1 LVGQG
6 AAISEAKRGDTRLGQ
21 VVATTE
27 EPLNRS
33 EYRHSRG
40 RGHYLRRLLYA
51 FCSMLVPGTGQ
62 IAAGARRRGY
72 IMLAVV
78 AFLVIVGI
86 VVLLQGIDEVVA
98 FVIQPT
104 VLLALLALNVV
115 LLAFRLY
122 AAVDAY
128 LAGGWK
134 SPREAAPSRSRLVL
148 AGIGLAAV
156 LLLTVAPHGVVGY
169 YTFLSHDLLT
179 SVFVTDE
186 ETTTTTA
193 PPPST
198 TTLTAVARTTTTNGA
213 TSTTISTTTT
223 SSTTTTT
230 VPPLEQGDDDRL
242 TFLLLGTDAGWG
254 RSGARA
260 DTIMVATVDLKTGAV
275 AIFGI
280 PRNTGSVALSGR
292 AAEALGTDVYAD
304 LISSLYF
311 DAQNHPELAVHEGDA
326 GAQVM
331 RDAVSNIL
339 GIPIDYYA
347 VVDLNGFIDLVNAF
361 DGVTLN
367 VRERIWVRMASFT
380 KGEDARV
387 YDIQPGIRHLDGWE
401 ALAFARSRTGSDD
414 YHRMQRQRCV
424 VLALLYQNGVTDLAL
439 KFPDIV
445 GAIKDNLKT
454 DIPIDS
460 LAELIKVRA
469 KVNQDEMVA
478 VGFTP
483 PDYITG
489 RNELGYNILDLE
501 LVRSTVQQVIDDP
514 QAWLASHPAN
524 SQAGEE
530 NPSDCWK
537 VDD

>member
-1 LVGQG
+1 
-6 AAISEAKRGDTRLGQ
+6 
-21 VVATTE
+21 
-27 EPLNRS
+27 
-33 EYRHSRG
+33 
-40 RGHYLRRLLYA
+40 
-51 FCSMLVPGTGQ
+51 M
-62 IAAGARRRGY
+62 
-72 IMLAVV
+72 
-78 AFLVIVGI
+78 
-86 VVLLQGIDEVVA
+86 
-98 FVIQPT
+98 
-104 VLLALLALNVV
+104 
-115 LLAFRLY
+115 
-122 AAVDAY
+122 
-128 LAGGWK
+128 
-134 SPREAAPSRSRLVL
+134 
-148 AGIGLAAV
+148 
-156 LLLTVAPHGVVGY
+156 
-169 YTFLSHDLLT
+169 
-179 SVFVTDE
+179 
-186 ETTTTTA
+186 
-193 PPPST
+193 
-198 TTLTAVARTTTTNGA
+198 
-213 TSTTISTTTT
+213 
-223 SSTTTTT
+223 
-230 VPPLEQGDDDRL
+230 
-242 TFLLLGTDAGWG
+242 LLGTDAGWG

-260 DTIMVATVDLKTGAV
+260 DTVMVATVDLKTGAV

-292 AAEALGTDVYAD
+292 AAEALGTDVYTD

-331 RDAVSNIL
+331 RDAVSDIL

-439 KFPDIV
+439 RFPDIA

-469 KVNQDEMVA
+469 KVQHRRDGGRWFHAARLRHGEERARLQRPGPGAGPVDGPTGHRRSA
-478 VGFTP
+478 GLAGLSPCQQPSRRGESVGLLE
-483 PDYITG
+483 G
-489 RNELGYNILDLE
+489 R
-501 LVRSTVQQVIDDP
+501 R
-514 QAWLASHPAN
+514 LASGAVRVGG
-524 SQAGEE
+524 AR
-530 NPSDCWK
+530 
-537 VDD
+537 

>member
-1 LVGQG
+1 
-6 AAISEAKRGDTRLGQ
+6 
-21 VVATTE
+21 
-27 EPLNRS
+27 
-33 EYRHSRG
+33 
-40 RGHYLRRLLYA
+40 
-51 FCSMLVPGTGQ
+51 M
-62 IAAGARRRGY
+62 
-72 IMLAVV
+72 
-78 AFLVIVGI
+78 
-86 VVLLQGIDEVVA
+86 
-98 FVIQPT
+98 
-104 VLLALLALNVV
+104 
-115 LLAFRLY
+115 
-122 AAVDAY
+122 
-128 LAGGWK
+128 
-134 SPREAAPSRSRLVL
+134 
-148 AGIGLAAV
+148 
-156 LLLTVAPHGVVGY
+156 
-169 YTFLSHDLLT
+169 
-179 SVFVTDE
+179 TDE

-198 TTLTAVARTTTTNGA
+198 TTLTAVARTTSTTGA

-230 VPPLEQGDDDRL
+230 LPPLDQGDDDRL

-260 DTIMVATVDLKTGAV
+260 DTVMVATVDLKTGAV

-292 AAEALGTDVYAD
+292 AAEALGTDVYTD

-331 RDAVSNIL
+331 RDAVSDIL

-439 KFPDIV
+439 KFPNIA

-469 KVNQDEMVA
+469 KVETDEMVA

-489 RNELGYNILDLE
+489 RNELGYNVLDLE
-501 LVRSTVQQVIDDP
+501 LVRATVRQVIDDP

-530 NPSDCWK
+530 NPSDCWR

>member
-1 LVGQG
+1 
-6 AAISEAKRGDTRLGQ
+6 
-21 VVATTE
+21 
-27 EPLNRS
+27 
-33 EYRHSRG
+33 
-40 RGHYLRRLLYA
+40 
-51 FCSMLVPGTGQ
+51 MLIPGTGQ

-86 VVLLQGIDEVVA
+86 VVVLQGIDEVVA

-134 SPREAAPSRSRLVL
+134 SPREAAPSRPRLAL

-198 TTLTAVARTTTTNGA
+198 TTLTAVARTTSTTGA

-230 VPPLEQGDDDRL
+230 LPPLDQGDDDRL

-254 RSGARA
+254 RTGARA

-292 AAEALGTDVYAD
+292 AAEALGTDVYTD

-331 RDAVSNIL
+331 RDAVSDIL

-414 YHRMQRQRCV
+414 YHRMLRQRCV

-439 KFPDIV
+439 KFPDIA

-489 RNELGYNILDLE
+489 RNELGYNILNLE
-501 LVRSTVQQVIDDP
+501 LVRATVQQVIDDP

-530 NPSDCWK
+530 SPSDCWK
-537 VDD
+537 VDN